1 MFSGYFAAM
10 VTPFFNDKLDLCSF
24 EKYIHYLIDSGI
36 SGIVVCASTGEA
48 LSLST
53 HERIDLVTT
62 AARVVNGKIKVIAG
76 VIDSMTENCKA
87 LMKST
92 EDLVDGFLCICP
104 FYIKPSQEQI
114 YSHFRILSEST
125 DQKLIL
131 YNNPARAGSRISFE
145 TLKMLSEQKNI
156 IGIKDCGSD
165 LSVFSRWRLQLH
177 NDFILFSGDDTTA
190 CGALA
195 LGARGIISVTA
206 NVAPKMCAQIYRTFK
221 RGDVEGFRYARD
233 ILAPLHSLMF
243 DYPSPAPA
251 KYMLSRLGLI
261 KNELRSPLSPVDA
274 GTKAKIDDFMEEVD
288 IT

>member
-10 VTPFFNDKLDLCSF
+10 VTPFFKDKLDLNSF
-24 EKYIHYLIDSGI
+24 EKHLGYLVDSGI

-53 HERIDLVTT
+53 NERIDLVAT
-62 AARVVNGKIKVIAG
+62 AAGVVNGKIKIIAG
-76 VIDSMTENCKA
+76 IIDSMTENCKA

-125 DQKLIL
+125 GQKLIL
-131 YNNPARAGSRISFE
+131 YNNPARAGSCISFD
-145 TLKMLSEQKNI
+145 TLKILSERKNI
-156 IGIKDCGSD
+156 IGLKDCGSD
-165 LSVFSRWRLQLH
+165 LSVFSRWRIQLKD
-177 NDFILFSGDDTTA
+177 DFVFFSGDDSTA
-190 CGALA
+190 YGALA
-195 LGARGIISVTA
+195 LGARGVISVTA
-206 NVAPKMCAQIYRTFK
+206 NVAPKMCAQTYRTFK
-221 RGDVEGFRYARD
+221 QGNVEDFRYLRD
-233 ILAPLHSLMF
+233 TLAPLHFLMF

-251 KYMLSRLGLI
+251 KYALSRLGLI
-261 KNELRSPLSPVDA
+261 KNELRSPLSPIDA
-274 GTKAKIDDFMEEVD
+274 KTQAKIDEFMEKVD